1 MLLQKIY
8 VVPIR
13 TKCGK
18 EKFSGTAAHLS
29 YLFSFNWILQRN
41 GISKIIPG
49 TKRNR
54 LWKEENKTILAL
66 GGGTKTKYLS

>member
-18 EKFSGTAAHLS
+18 DWFTQKFSGTAAHLS

-41 GISKIIPG
+41 GISKIILRE
-49 TKRNR
+49 TDCVRKKIK
-54 LWKEENKTILAL
+54 LFWHLVAE
-66 GGGTKTKYLS
+66 